1 MTDAAWRPR
10 ANPWAIA
17 LVVTLAAF
25 MEILDTTIVN
35 VSLPHIAGSMGASN
49 DESTWT
55 LTSYLVANGIVLPI
69 SAWLG
74 SVFGR
79 KRYFLTCIACF
90 TLFSF
95 LCGIATNLPE
105 LIVFRLMQGFFGG
118 GLQPNQQ
125 AILLDTFPASQ
136 RGRAMSVVAI
146 ATVIAPVLGP
156 TLGGVITDQAS
167 WRWIFLI
174 NIPFGLLCFLG
185 VAALVDDPPWAM
197 RTPRPVDGIGLGL
210 IALGVASLQVMLD
223 RGEDADWFSS
233 PVICAF
239 AAVAVVGL
247 LSATAW
253 LLWSRHPVVDL
264 RVLKDRNF
272 AVGCV
277 MISAT
282 MAVLYAPAVLL
293 PLLTQTV
300 FGYTSTLAGYIL
312 SPGALV
318 VLLFIPVVGRLMP
331 VVQTRIL
338 VFVGF
343 VALGVAMLWS
353 CRLTP
358 TLDFASL
365 AEIRMAQGVGL
376 AFLFVPISTIS
387 YITLP
392 PAQRG
397 DAVALQVMFRNLAG
411 SIGIAIAA
419 ALVTTRSQVHMAYL
433 TTHLTPLDQPYLDL
447 LHRHVQAL
455 IGMGHSLRD
464 ATAAA
469 MGQVLQTLHVQASVL
484 AYSDVFLMCGLL
496 AFAAAPFAL
505 LFSAVKGSVRPGGG
519 H

>member
-1 MTDAAWRPR
+1 
-10 ANPWAIA
+10 
-17 LVVTLAAF
+17 
-25 MEILDTTIVN
+25 
-35 VSLPHIAGSMGASN
+35 
-49 DESTWT
+49 
-55 LTSYLVANGIVLPI
+55 
-69 SAWLG
+69 
-74 SVFGR
+74 
-79 KRYFLTCIACF
+79 
-90 TLFSF
+90 
-95 LCGIATNLPE
+95 
-105 LIVFRLMQGFFGG
+105 
-118 GLQPNQQ
+118 
-125 AILLDTFPASQ
+125 
-136 RGRAMSVVAI
+136 
-146 ATVIAPVLGP
+146 
-156 TLGGVITDQAS
+156 
-167 WRWIFLI
+167 
-174 NIPFGLLCFLG
+174 
-185 VAALVDDPPWAM
+185 
-197 RTPRPVDGIGLGL
+197 
-210 IALGVASLQVMLD
+210 MLD

-253 LLWSRHPVVDL
+253 LLWTRHPVVDL

-318 VLLFIPVVGRLMP
+318 VLLFIPLVGRLMP

-392 PAQRG
+392 AAQRG

-433 TTHLTPLDQPYLDL
+433 TAHLTPLDQPYLDL
-447 LHRHVQAL
+447 LHRNVQAL
-455 IGMGHSLRD
+455 IGMGHSLHD

-469 MGQVLQTLHVQASVL
+469 MGQILQTLHVQASVL
-484 AYSDVFLMCGLL
+484 AYSDVFLMCGIL

-505 LFSAVKGSVRPGGG
+505 LFSAVKGSMRPGGG

>member
-1 MTDAAWRPR
+1 MTEAAWRPR
-10 ANPWAIA
+10 ANPWAVA

-25 MEILDTTIVN
+25 MEILDSTIVN

-79 KRYFLTCIACF
+79 KRYFLICVAAF

-95 LCGIATNLPE
+95 LCGIATSLPE
-105 LIVFRLMQGFFGG
+105 LIVFRLLQGFFGG

-125 AILLDTFPASQ
+125 AILLDTFPAAQ
-136 RGRAMSVVAI
+136 RGKAMSVVAI

-156 TLGGVITDQAS
+156 TLGGIITDHTS
-167 WRWIFLI
+167 WRWVFLI
-174 NIPFGLLCFLG
+174 NIPVGALCFLG
-185 VAALVDDPPWAM
+185 VAALVEDPPWAV
-197 RTPRPVDGIGLGL
+197 RTPRPVDGVGLGL
-210 IALGVASLQVMLD
+210 IALGVACLQIMLD
-223 RGEDADWFSS
+223 RGEDADWFASS
-233 PVICAF
+233 AIRAF
-239 AAVAVVGL
+239 AVISVVAL
-247 LSATAW
+247 MSATAW
-253 LLWSRHPVVDL
+253 LLWTRHPVVDL

-272 AVGCV
+272 TVGCV

-293 PLLTQTV
+293 PLMTQTV

-318 VLLFIPVVGRLMP
+318 VLLFIPLVARLMP
-331 VVQTRIL
+331 VVQTRFL
-338 VFVGF
+338 VFTGF
-343 VALGVAMLWS
+343 MLLGVALIYS
-353 CRLTP
+353 SRLTP

-365 AEIRMAQGVGL
+365 AQIRMTQGVGL

-392 PAQRG
+392 PPKRA

-419 ALVTTRSQVHMAYL
+419 ATVTTRNQVHMAYL
-433 TTHLTPLDQPYLDL
+433 TAHLTPLDQPYLDL
-447 LHRHVQAL
+447 LRRHEQAL
-455 IGMGHSLRD
+455 IAMGHSASAAA
-464 ATAAA
+464 ATA
-469 MGQVLQTLHVQASVL
+469 MGQMLQTLRVQASVL
-484 AYSDVFLMCGLL
+484 AYSDVFVMCAVL
-496 AFAAAPFAL
+496 AFAVAPLAF
-505 LFSAVKGSVRPGGG
+505 LFSAAKGSMRPGGG